1 MAKQRKTIGTGITT
15 REVVTYDGVDMIPG
29 WLELDLQWEAKRQKG
44 GGNYGAASLH
54 IIEWCRQINADS
66 GTSLRETDSLADFA
80 EQIIQ
85 KHIIALAAIKRG
97 HADWAAKFAYEVGFL
112 AAQAKMKLDWEKHAL
127 RGKKNLDAIQYG
139 SRTSNQQRYQDREK
153 EHQRWNVEATRIWKR
168 SPNLS
173 KRGVADMV
181 RRRLGLTEK
190 IGTIADKLKKPPTA
204 R

>member
-1 MAKQRKTIGTGITT
+1 MAKQRKTIGTGITA

-44 GGNYGAASLH
+44 GGNYGAVSLH
-54 IIEWCRQINADS
+54 IIEWCRQIIADS
-66 GTSLRETDSLADFA
+66 GTGLREIDTPADFA
-80 EQIIQ
+80 ERIIQ
-85 KHIIALAAIKRG
+85 KHTIAEAAIKRG
-97 HADWAAKFAYEVGFL
+97 HADWAAKFAYEVGVL

-139 SRTSNQQRYQDREK
+139 SWTSNQQRYQDREK
-153 EHQRWNVEATRIWKR
+153 EHQRWNVEAARIWKR

-181 RRRLGLTEK
+181 RHRLGLTEK

>member
-1 MAKQRKTIGTGITT
+1 MAKQRKTIGTGITA
-15 REVVTYDGVDMIPG
+15 REVVEYDGEDMIPG
-29 WLELDLQWEAKRQKG
+29 WLELDLQWEAKRQKR
-44 GGNYGAASLH
+44 GGNYGAVSLH
-54 IIEWCRQINADS
+54 IIEWCRQIIADS
-66 GTSLRETDSLADFA
+66 GTGLHETDLADFA

-85 KHIIALAAIKRG
+85 KDIIAQAAIKRG

-153 EHQRWNVEATRIWKR
+153 EHQRWNVAATRIWKR

-173 KRGVADMV
+173 KMGVAVIIKD
-181 RRRLGLTEK
+181 RLGLTEK